1 MNKKLSFI
9 LFLMCITISIILIY
23 KWIFEKEN
31 MQSGLV
37 IQSLLWPLLAVVWYL
52 KWKRTNTS
60 K

>member
-1 MNKKLSFI
+1 
-9 LFLMCITISIILIY
+9 MCITISIILIY

-52 KWKRTNTS
+52 KWKRTNMS

>member
-1 MNKKLSFI
+1 
-9 LFLMCITISIILIY
+9 MCITISIILIY

>member
-9 LFLMCITISIILIY
+9 LFLMCIIISITLIY

-31 MQSGLV
+31 MQYGLV